1 MSKAEQT
8 KAFIIEKT
16 APIFNSKGFWGTSLS
31 DLTEATGLTKGS
43 IYGNFENKE
52 DVAIAAFEYNV
63 NKLSKNMDVAIHSA
77 QSAIDKMQA
86 FTDFYRSVWKVV
98 STNGGCPILNTAVE
112 ADDNLP
118 FLKKRVQNSIKGIA
132 TRLIRIMDAGKA
144 NGEFRN
150 EIDSSTYAYTFI
162 AMVEGGIMLSKIT
175 GQQVHLFTVLDK
187 IMSIVQ
193 EELKVKTL

>member
-63 NKLSKNMDVAIHSA
+63 NKLSKNMDVAIHNA

-86 FTDFYRSVWKVV
+86 FTDFYRSIWKGV
-98 STNGGCPILNTAVE
+98 STSGGCPILNTAVE

-132 TRLIRIMDAGKA
+132 TRLIRILDAGKA

-193 EELKVKTL
+193 EELKVKTP